1 MQLQHLRALT
11 AHPTTTVVTVE
22 APRRLGVVD
31 LTPALEREA
40 AQLGDC
46 DGFAIAF
53 ARHTTC
59 ALLINELEDGAQA
72 DFAARLD
79 QLFPPSS
86 YYAHDDLGIR
96 TQNLQPGERANGHA
110 HVAQMLMGGTS
121 HTIPIGGGV
130 PLLGRWQR
138 LLLVELDEPKPREVV
153 LQIYGG

>member
-1 MQLQHLRALT
+1 MQLLLNN
-11 AHPTTTVVTVE
+11 PTTTIVTVE
-22 APRRLGVVD
+22 ARHRLGFVD
-31 LTPALEREA
+31 LTRHLVSEA
-40 AQLGDC
+40 ARLGEA

-72 DFAARLD
+72 DLAARLD
-79 QLFPPSS
+79 QLFPPSI
-86 YYAHDDLGIR
+86 YYAHDDLAIR

-121 HTIPIGGGV
+121 HTIPISGGT

-153 LQIYGG
+153 LQVYGG

>member
-1 MQLQHLRALT
+1 MQLLT
-11 AHPTTTVVTVE
+11 NPTTTIVTVQ
-22 APRRLGVVD
+22 AHGRLGVVD

-40 AQLGDC
+40 AQLGER

-59 ALLINELEDGAQA
+59 ALVVNELEEGAQA
-72 DFAARLD
+72 DFAARLEE
-79 QLFPPSS
+79 LFPTAA
-86 YYAHDDLGIR
+86 YYAHDDLSIR

-121 HTIPIGGGV
+121 HTIPIAAGR

-153 LQIYGG
+153 LQVYG

>member
-1 MQLQHLRALT
+1 MELVT
-11 AHPTTTVVTVE
+11 STSTEIVTVT
-22 APRRLGVVD
+22 AARRLGLVD
-31 LTPALEREA
+31 LTPALERA
-40 AQLGDC
+40 AAGVVG

-53 ARHTTC
+53 CRHTTC

-72 DFAARLD
+72 DLAARLD
-79 QLFPPSS
+79 QLVPPSI
-86 YYAHDDLGIR
+86 YYAHDDLSIR

-121 HTIPIGGGV
+121 HTIPISGAE

-153 LQIYGG
+153 LQVYSA

>member
-1 MQLQHLRALT
+1 MQLLT
-11 AHPTTTVVTVE
+11 NPTTTIVTVQ
-22 APRRLGVVD
+22 APSRLGFVD

-40 AQLGDC
+40 ARLEDG

-53 ARHTTC
+53 SRHTTC

-79 QLFPPSS
+79 ELFPPAG
-86 YYAHDDLGIR
+86 YYAHDDLSIR
-96 TQNLQPGERANGHA
+96 TQNLQPNERANGHA

-121 HTIPIGGGV
+121 HTIPIAAGC

-153 LQIYGG
+153 LQVYG

>member
-1 MQLQHLRALT
+1 MRLLT
-11 AHPTTTVVTVE
+11 NPTTTIVTVE
-22 APRRLGVVD
+22 APRRLGFVD

-40 AQLGDC
+40 AQLGDR

-53 ARHTTC
+53 SRHTTC
-59 ALLINELEDGAQA
+59 ALLMNELEDGAQA

-79 QLFPPSS
+79 DLFPPSS
-86 YYAHDDLGIR
+86 YYAHDDLSIR
-96 TQNLQPGERANGHA
+96 TQNLQPDERANGHA

-121 HTIPIGGGV
+121 LTIPIAGGT

-153 LQIYGG
+153 LQVYGG